1 MESLFYTISGLPVH
15 ALVVHFAVVILP
27 LAAAAFIA
35 MVYMPKLKSKYSFIT
50 VVAIIIGSGAAYV
63 AKESGEALAE
73 HIGNPIKHSNYATI
87 LTVAAFALAGA
98 SLLWYRSSKGRLSR
112 VVTPIGHIGVLIAL
126 AVLALSFLTG
136 HTGAEAVWKGRL
148 TTTTAT
154 PAATPAP
161 SATSNVA
168 GTYNSADL
176 ARHATASSC
185 WSAVA
190 GNVYDLTKWIPQHPG
205 GPTVIKAICGKD
217 GTAAFNGQHAGASR
231 PASAL
236 AQYKIGK
243 FA

>member
-1 MESLFYTISGLPVH
+1 MESIFYTISGLPVH

-27 LAAAAFIA
+27 PAAIAFIA
-35 MVYMPKLKSKYSFIT
+35 MVYIPKIKSQYSFIT
-50 VVAIIIGSGAAYV
+50 VAAIFIGAGAAYV
-63 AKESGEALAE
+63 AKQSGEALAE
-73 HIGNPIKHSNYATI
+73 HIGNPVKHSNYATI
-87 LTVAAFALAGA
+87 LTIAAFALAA
-98 SLLWYRSSKGRLSR
+98 TSLLWYRSSKGRLSR

-126 AVLALSFLTG
+126 AVLILSFLTG

-148 TTTTAT
+148 ATTSAT

-161 SATSNVA
+161 TATSTVA
-168 GTYNSADL
+168 GAFNSADL
-176 ARHATASSC
+176 ARHASASSC
-185 WSAVA
+185 WTIVS
-190 GNVYDLTKWIPQHPG
+190 GNVYDLTQWIPQHPG

-217 GTAAFNGQHAGASR
+217 GTSSFNGQHAGASR

>member
-35 MVYMPKLKSKYSFIT
+35 MVYMPKIKSKYSFIT
-50 VVAIIIGSGAAYV
+50 VVAISIGAGAAYV

-73 HIGNPIKHSNYATI
+73 HIGNPVKHSNYATI
-87 LTVAAFALAGA
+87 LTVAAFALAGT

-112 VVTPIGHIGVLIAL
+112 VVTPLGHIGVLIAL
-126 AVLALSFLTG
+126 AVLVLSFLTG

-148 TTTTAT
+148 AS
-154 PAATPAP
+154 P
-161 SATSNVA
+161 SATPSASATPRATSAVA

-185 WSAVA
+185 WSAVG
-190 GNVYDLTKWIPQHPG
+190 GNVYDLTQWISQHPG
-205 GPTVIKAICGKD
+205 GSTVIKAICGKD
-217 GTAAFNGQHAGASR
+217 GTASFNGQHAGESR
-231 PASAL
+231 PASDL
-236 AQYKIGK
+236 ARYKIGK